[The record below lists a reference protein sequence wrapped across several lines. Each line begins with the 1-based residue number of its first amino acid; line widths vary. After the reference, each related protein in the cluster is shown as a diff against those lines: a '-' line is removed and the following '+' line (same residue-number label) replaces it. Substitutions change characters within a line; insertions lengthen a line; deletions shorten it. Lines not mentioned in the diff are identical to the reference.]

1 MPKRILVVDDNE
13 SIRRILCQLFTSE
26 VGFDVCG
33 EAEDGQRAIEKAKEL
48 HPDVIVMDLS
58 MAVLNGIEASRILK
72 TLMPTVALI
81 VFSEYNDVF
90 SDEEAR
96 SAGISAVVSKSQHVS
111 VLVETVRALGGQI
124 AA

>member
-1 MPKRILVVDDNE
+1 VPKRILVVDDNE
-13 SIRRILCQLFTSE
+13 SIRRVLCQLFTSE

-33 EAEDGQRAIEKAKEL
+33 EAEDGQQAIEKAKEL

>member
-13 SIRRILCQLFTSE
+13 SIRRALCQLFTSE
-26 VGFDVCG
+26 VGLDVCG
-33 EAEDGQRAIEKAKEL
+33 EAEDGQQAIEKAKEL